1 MAYFTT
7 DKLTQLAAAR
17 GTRAAYVREAQRAAA
32 DNVFLVEHVVKRAL
46 PLAREEAR
54 TFADAFG
61 EPLPYHLRRSLDAEI
76 DMWERLGEG
85 LETLAHTQVTEHALD
100 EYTRRVRSY
109 LACQEDFLR
118 MQQEMVRSCLVQH
131 YDELRERLLA
141 VAAGYD
147 ITTI

>member
-1 MAYFTT
+1 
-7 DKLTQLAAAR
+7 LTAAR
-17 GTRAAYVREAQRAAA
+17 GERHTIVREAQRAAA
-32 DNVFLVEHVVKRAL
+32 DNVYLVQHVIKRAL

-54 TFADAFG
+54 SFADTFS

-76 DMWERLGEG
+76 DMWERLTVG

-118 MQQEMVRSCLVQH
+118 LQQEMVRSCLVQH
-131 YDELRERLLA
+131 YDELRERILA
-141 VAAGYD
+141 TAATCD
-147 ITTI
+147 ITNI